1 MARRPTRA
9 KTRSRV
15 DDLIS
20 VDEAFL
26 AEQEIAKKA
35 GGGDKE
41 DAKEGE
47 GAGKEK
53 DAEQSS
59 GGDGD
64 GAESATSE
72 ATGEGQPSGSDEG
85 ATTFGQGKAWIAVD
99 IPEDNKQVTVTAL
112 SFGGEELKPQSVVD
126 LLRDQFHVK
135 HGFRREALKEMITK
149 AQSEPVARGQFVVAQ
164 ATPPEAGADGHV
176 TLKFLPDSDDV
187 PPMTYDAVKQSLLKE
202 ELEAVTEGDHL
213 SALVSA
219 DELLAVIAEPTD
231 GTPGKDVFGT
241 VLVEPGKPA
250 DLAAGEN
257 VEITAEGFVSRAFG
271 YAVIIK
277 GELSVLPPFWV
288 AGDAQTAHFVHFPQ
302 VRQAKAPP
310 AESLVQS
317 LELRGVTNGIQDIV
331 VATLSESLPAAT
343 EKSTV
348 LIAQGVAPTDGVDTH
363 VKYEFDAEKRAGKV
377 LEDGT
382 IDFRERNAAIGVAA
396 DDFLG
401 EVAPATAGLEGST
414 VKGESVPAK
423 NGEEKTFSAGQNVRS
438 QAEGEVTKFYAEID
452 GALNIAGESI
462 DVQPIFTVNGDVNF
476 ETGNIDLPTNVDIGG
491 NVSAGFTVK
500 SGGSV
505 TIGGAI
511 ENGAVVHARGDIIAA
526 KGIFGEETKVIAL
539 GNVETKFIQNSI
551 VMAHEKVTAG
561 AYIVN
566 GVVRSNGE
574 IKVEEGSGPKA
585 GSIIGG
591 EVASAK
597 RVKAKLLGSADTDR
611 TLVGIGTTL
620 EQAEEMRH
628 LETAIAEA
636 STEIPSLV
644 RDLGVTKVD
653 IGEVDALMER
663 VPERR
668 KTELVEPAAK
678 LKELIRSKEEAQRR
692 QDALSEEIDKTV
704 QSGSI
709 VVTDTVFA
717 DATIEFGSQTS
728 RVSSDMKEVQ
738 FTIGADGIKMRPYDA
753 SGESASTEAAEDG

>member
-1 MARRPTRA
+1 MARRPTRSKSRA
-9 KTRSRV
+9 RV
-15 DDLIS
+15 DDLVA

-35 GGGDKE
+35 GGGDK

-47 GAGKEK
+47 AAGKET
-53 DAEQSS
+53 DAK
-59 GGDGD
+59 
-64 GAESATSE
+64 
-72 ATGEGQPSGSDEG
+72 QPSGSEGDSAEPTASAATGEEQPSGRDEG
-85 ATTFGQGKAWIAVD
+85 AKSFGEGKAWIAVE

-112 SFGGEELKPQSVVD
+112 SFGGEELRPQSVVD

-135 HGFRREALKEMITK
+135 HGFSREALKEVISK
-149 AQSEPVARGQFVVAQ
+149 AQSEPVARGAFVVAQ

-219 DELLAVIAEPTD
+219 DELLAVMAEPTD
-231 GTPGKDVFGT
+231 GKPGKDVFGT
-241 VLVEPGKPA
+241 VLIEPGKPA
-250 DLAAGEN
+250 ELAAGEN
-257 VEITAEGFVSRAFG
+257 VEVTDEGFMSRVFG

-288 AGDAQTAHFVHFPQ
+288 AGDAQTVHFVHFPQ
-302 VRQAKAPP
+302 VRQSKAPQ

-317 LELRGVTNGIQDIV
+317 LQLRGVTNGIQDIV

-343 EKSTV
+343 EKSTI

-401 EVAPATAGLEGST
+401 AVVAATAGLEGST

-423 NGEEKTFSAGQNVRS
+423 DGEEKTFTAGQNVRT
-438 QAEGEVTKFYAEID
+438 QAEGEVTKFFAEID
-452 GALNIAGESI
+452 GALNIAGETI
-462 DVQPIFTVNGDVNF
+462 EVQPIFTVNGDVNF

-505 TIGGAI
+505 TIGGAV

-526 KGIFGEETKVIAL
+526 KGIFGEETKVVAM
-539 GNVETKFIQNSI
+539 GNVEAKFIQNSI

-561 AYIVN
+561 AY
-566 GVVRSNGE
+566 S
-574 IKVEEGSGPKA
+574 ST
-585 GSIIGG
+585 
-591 EVASAK
+591 ASC
-597 RVKAKLLGSADTDR
+597 
-611 TLVGIGTTL
+611 
-620 EQAEEMRH
+620 
-628 LETAIAEA
+628 
-636 STEIPSLV
+636 
-644 RDLGVTKVD
+644 
-653 IGEVDALMER
+653 
-663 VPERR
+663 
-668 KTELVEPAAK
+668 AAMA
-678 LKELIRSKEEAQRR
+678 RSK
-692 QDALSEEIDKTV
+692 
-704 QSGSI
+704 
-709 VVTDTVFA
+709 
-717 DATIEFGSQTS
+717 
-728 RVSSDMKEVQ
+728 
-738 FTIGADGIKMRPYDA
+738 
-753 SGESASTEAAEDG
+753 